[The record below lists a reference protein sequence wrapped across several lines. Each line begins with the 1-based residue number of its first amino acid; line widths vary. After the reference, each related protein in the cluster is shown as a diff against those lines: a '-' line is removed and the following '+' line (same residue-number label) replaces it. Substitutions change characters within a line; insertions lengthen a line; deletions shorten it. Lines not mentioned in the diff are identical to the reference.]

1 MSNDP
6 GDPHLRR
13 IAVDPD
19 AFEAF
24 YREHLDAIHR
34 FVARRVADPHHASDL
49 VADIFLAAID
59 GAATYDPH
67 RGPPVAWLFG
77 IARNVVADDLR
88 QRARER
94 RAFGRV
100 GGQRPLEDDA
110 IAAAQ
115 ERIDAAAGARAV
127 YGALGRLPPDQR
139 AVVELVALDGL
150 TVGDAART
158 LGVQPVTARVR
169 LHRARRSV
177 AAALGATADPT
188 PDDGPD
194 RPAPPEE
201 PQMAKEALL

>member
-1 MSNDP
+1 MSSNP
-6 GDPHLRR
+6 GGTDLRR
-13 IAVDPD
+13 IADRPD

-59 GAATYDPH
+59 GAGSYDPH

-94 RAFGRV
+94 RALGRV
-100 GGQRPLEDDA
+100 GARRPLEDDA

-115 ERIDAAAGARAV
+115 ERIDAAAQARQMYA
-127 YGALGRLPPDQR
+127 ALGRLPPDQR

-150 TVGDAART
+150 SVIDAART

-177 AAALGATADPT
+177 AATLSASRD
-188 PDDGPD
+188 D
-194 RPAPPEE
+194 RPDPPAPIQE
-201 PQMAKEALL
+201 PQLTKEALL

>member
-1 MSNDP
+1 
-6 GDPHLRR
+6 
-13 IAVDPD
+13 
-19 AFEAF
+19 
-24 YREHLDAIHR
+24 
-34 FVARRVADPHHASDL
+34 
-49 VADIFLAAID
+49 
-59 GAATYDPH
+59 
-67 RGPPVAWLFG
+67 VAWLFG

-188 PDDGPD
+188 PGDGPD

-201 PQMAKEALL
+201 PQMAEEALL

>member
-1 MSNDP
+1 MSNTSDASDP
-6 GDPHLRR
+6 GR
-13 IAVDPD
+13 IATDPD

-77 IARNVVADDLR
+77 IARNFVADDLR
-88 QRARER
+88 RRGRER
-94 RAFGRV
+94 RAIDRV
-100 GGQRPLEDDA
+100 SARRPIEEDA
-110 IAAAQ
+110 VTAAQ
-115 ERIDAAAGARAV
+115 ERIDAAAGARRMYA
-127 YGALGRLPPDQR
+127 ALERLPADQR

-150 TVGDAART
+150 GVGDAART

-177 AAALGATADPT
+177 AAALCASGD
-188 PDDGPD
+188 D
-194 RPAPPEE
+194 RPDSPAPIQE
-201 PQMAKEALL
+201 PQLTKEALL

>member
-110 IAAAQ
+110 ITAAQ

-150 TVGDAART
+150 TVGDAA
-158 LGVQPVTARVR
+158 
-169 LHRARRSV
+169 
-177 AAALGATADPT
+177 
-188 PDDGPD
+188 
-194 RPAPPEE
+194 
-201 PQMAKEALL
+201 

>member
-34 FVARRVADPHHASDL
+34 FVARRVADPHHAADL

-59 GAATYDPH
+59 GAASYDPH

-100 GGQRPLEDDA
+100 GGQ
-110 IAAAQ
+110 
-115 ERIDAAAGARAV
+115 
-127 YGALGRLPPDQR
+127 PPDQR

-177 AAALGATADPT
+177 AAALGTTADPT
-188 PDDGPD
+188 PGDGPD

>member
-1 MSNDP
+1 MSSNP
-6 GDPHLRR
+6 GGTDLRR
-13 IAVDPD
+13 IADRPD

-59 GAATYDPH
+59 GTGSYDPH

-94 RAFGRV
+94 RALGRV
-100 GGQRPLEDDA
+100 GARRPLEDDA

-115 ERIDAAAGARAV
+115 ERIDAAAQARQMYA
-127 YGALGRLPPDQR
+127 ALGRLPPTSGR
-139 AVVELVALDGL
+139 SSSSS
-150 TVGDAART
+150 
-158 LGVQPVTARVR
+158 PSTAS
-169 LHRARRSV
+169 ASS
-177 AAALGATADPT
+177 T
-188 PDDGPD
+188 
-194 RPAPPEE
+194 PPEPWGCSRSPRGSGFTVPAGPSPRHCPRHE
-201 PQMAKEALL
+201 TTGPIRRP

>member
-1 MSNDP
+1 MSNNP
-6 GDPHLRR
+6 GGAALSR
-13 IAVDPD
+13 IADRPD

-34 FVARRVADPHHASDL
+34 FVARRVADPHHAADL

-59 GAATYDPH
+59 GAGSYDPH

-94 RAFGRV
+94 RALGRA
-100 GGQRPLEDDA
+100 GARRPVEDDA

-115 ERIDAAAGARAV
+115 ERIDAAAQARQM
-127 YGALGRLPPDQR
+127 YTALEGLPPDQR

-150 TVGDAART
+150 SVVDAART

-177 AAALGATADPT
+177 TATLSAT
-188 PDDGPD
+188 RND
-194 RPAPPEE
+194 RPDPPAPIQE
-201 PQMAKEALL
+201 PQLTKEALL